1 MDFFQAQDRA
11 RSRTSLLVVY
21 FGAAVVGIIAVLY
34 AVALAVVHGRALA
47 ETQTGPESAVVP
59 RLVLWDPTI
68 FAAVVVGTLA
78 VIGLGSLF
86 KMLALR
92 GGGGAVATSLG
103 GVRVQPHT
111 TDLRERRL
119 LNVVEEMAIA
129 SGVRV
134 PSVYLLP
141 DETGINAFA
150 AGWTPDDAAVAV
162 TRGALE
168 MLTRDE
174 LQGVVAHEF
183 SHILN
188 GDMRL
193 NIRLI
198 GLLFGI
204 MLLVVIGRTLVR
216 TMRFSRGS
224 SGKGKG
230 GQAAIVIIGLALVL
244 VGLIGVFFG
253 RLIQAAVSRQRE
265 YLADAAAVQFTR
277 NPPGIT
283 GALKKIGGHAAGS
296 RLASAHAT
304 ESSHLFFA
312 NALVVAGAGP
322 WATHPPL
329 TERIR
334 AIEPG
339 FDGRFPPVTVAAA
352 IDSDE
357 ASAPADARRAGGA
370 ALPLRPEQFIA
381 ALVAGAEAAPSLARG
396 VLASIPGD
404 LRTAAHDPATA
415 PALLLGLLAHATDEA
430 TAARQGHIL
439 AQALGPEGRAR
450 ALLFARS
457 SAALGDETRLALVDL
472 ALPAIRQLERAPVSA
487 LLAALDEMIAADTR
501 TSPFEFAL
509 ARIIRRAL
517 APAAGASAGAAL
529 PAFARAPAPDVAAL
543 LDAVARAGSGAD
555 PALHQRAYAA
565 GARAFGLA
573 GDLATAPREA
583 VRSLPSL
590 TLPLQRLERT
600 PMAERARVLEALAHA
615 AAADGVV
622 RPEEHAVLRAVAAAL
637 DCPAPL
643 LATPE
648 RSVGSV

>member
-21 FGAAVVGIIAVLY
+21 FAAAVIGIIAVLY
-34 AVALAVVHGRALA
+34 AVAFFVFHEAVAGLD
-47 ETQTGPESAVVP
+47 GPESYSE
-59 RLVLWDPTI
+59 RWQFWDPQI
-68 FAAVVVGTLA
+68 FAAVALGTVA

-86 KMLALR
+86 KTLALR
-92 GGGGAVATSLG
+92 AGGSAVAESLG
-103 GVRVQPHT
+103 GSRIAPHT

-119 LNVVEEMAIA
+119 VNVVEEMAIA

-134 PSVYLLP
+134 PAIYVLP
-141 DETGINAFA
+141 DESGINAFA
-150 AGWTPDDAAVAV
+150 AGWTTDDAAVAV

-168 MLTRDE
+168 TLSRDE

-188 GDMRL
+188 GDMRI

-216 TMRFSRGS
+216 SMRFAGRS

-230 GQAAIVIIGLALVL
+230 GQAGIALLGLALVL

-265 YLADAAAVQFTR
+265 FLADAAAVQFTR
-277 NPPGIT
+277 NPTGIT
-283 GALKKIGGHAAGS
+283 GALKKIGGSAFGS

-329 TERIR
+329 DVRIR
-334 AIEPG
+334 AIEPS
-339 FDGRFPPVTVAAA
+339 FDGRFPEVGMSAVVDSDAPSIPPAPRNAAA
-352 IDSDE
+352 K
-357 ASAPADARRAGGA
+357 PP
-370 ALPLRPEQFIA
+370 PLRPEQFIA
-381 ALVAGAEAAPSLARG
+381 ALVAGAATAPGRAQGVLGAIPEALREAAHAPES
-396 VLASIPGD
+396 
-404 LRTAAHDPATA
+404 A
-415 PALLLGLLAHATDEA
+415 PALLLGLLAGAPDEA
-430 TAARQGHIL
+430 TAARERHIL
-439 AQALGPEGRAR
+439 EQALGAAGMIQALQHAR
-450 ALLFARS
+450 A
-457 SAALGDETRLALVDL
+457 AAGFSDEVRLALVDL
-472 ALPAIRQLERAPVSA
+472 TLPAIRQLAPSTIA
-487 LLAALDEMIAADTR
+487 TLLAVLDEMIAADYR

-517 APAAGASAGAAL
+517 APASAAGGATAPAL
-529 PAFARAPAPDVAAL
+529 PSFAKAPLADVAAL
-543 LDAVARAGSGAD
+543 IDAVARAGSDDSTEHA
-555 PALHQRAYAA
+555 RAYAA
-565 GARAFGLA
+565 GARAFGFI
-573 GDLATAPREA
+573 GDLATSPREA
-583 VRSLPSL
+583 SKSLGSL
-590 TLPLQRLERT
+590 ALPLQRLERT
-600 PMAERARVLEALAHA
+600 PMSERARVLGALAHTA
-615 AAADGVV
+615 SADGAV
-622 RPEEHAVLRAVAAAL
+622 RPEEHALLRAFAAAL

-643 LATPE
+643 LAA
-648 RSVGSV
+648 